1 MSEAELL
8 RCIEAV
14 DKRQE
19 RGGDRKSEEAKSKS
33 PSGGIE
39 KSKSPSAQETARIV
53 GASARKVERARSVL
67 SDPEEKEAVITGK
80 KSINK
85 ASQDAKA
92 KKSQD
97 PQRDKRGRAAA
108 ANDAPGKT
116 TVEAKGKMAANEE
129 TAWAELMAWRAKY
142 AECKGLNEIFSIIDR
157 AQTDAVR

>member
-1 MSEAELL
+1 M
-8 RCIEAV
+8 
-14 DKRQE
+14 
-19 RGGDRKSEEAKSKS
+19 
-33 PSGGIE
+33 
-39 KSKSPSAQETARIV
+39 
-53 GASARKVERARSVL
+53 SARKVEQARSII
-67 SDPEEKEAVITGK
+67 SDPEEKEAVMTGK

-116 TVEAKGKMAANEE
+116 TVEAKGKVAANEE
-129 TAWAELMAWRAKY
+129 TAWAELRAWRVTY
-142 AECKGLNEIFSIIDR
+142 RDCKGLNEIFSIIDR